1 MVVFFPL
8 SAYILYGTI
17 INIVFSLQDRSSSYD
32 TMKFTNFETQLL
44 DIMRNTTM
52 NDAADQIKG
61 KLVFEITT
69 RSAL

>member
-17 INIVFSLQDRSSSYD
+17 IKIVFSLQDRSSSYD